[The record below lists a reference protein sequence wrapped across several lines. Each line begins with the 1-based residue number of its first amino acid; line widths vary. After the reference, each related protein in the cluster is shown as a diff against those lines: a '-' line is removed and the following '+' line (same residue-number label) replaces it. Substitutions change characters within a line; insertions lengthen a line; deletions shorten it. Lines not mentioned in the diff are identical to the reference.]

1 MAAAVLLAPA
11 GCSFGGDDEPKPV
24 SGVPKEIVA
33 TVDAL
38 GVAVAEKDF
47 AEVCDELFTAAARKR
62 AGGTQCAAQLRSSTE
77 GLRGPTI
84 EIRGIDLKGD
94 RATVLVATTAE
105 GQDRVIDA
113 LDMRRQRNHWR
124 IEALGRG

>member
-11 GCSFGGDDEPKPV
+11 GCSFGGDDEPQPL

-38 GVAVAEKDF
+38 RLAVAEKDF
-47 AEVCDELFTAAARKR
+47 AEVCDELFTAAARER
-62 AGGTQCAAQLRSSTE
+62 AGGTQCAAQLRTSTE

-84 EIRGIDLKGD
+84 QIRGIELREG
-94 RATVLVATTAE
+94 RATVRVATTAK

-113 LDMRRQRNHWR
+113 LDLRRKGQSWR
-124 IEALGRG
+124 IEALTRG

>member
-38 GVAVAEKDF
+38 GVAVAEKDY

-62 AGGTQCAAQLRSSTE
+62 AGGRQCAAQLRSSTE

-94 RATVLVATTAE
+94 RATVLVATTAT

-113 LDMRRQRNHWR
+113 LDMRRQGKRWR
-124 IEALGRG
+124 IEALSG